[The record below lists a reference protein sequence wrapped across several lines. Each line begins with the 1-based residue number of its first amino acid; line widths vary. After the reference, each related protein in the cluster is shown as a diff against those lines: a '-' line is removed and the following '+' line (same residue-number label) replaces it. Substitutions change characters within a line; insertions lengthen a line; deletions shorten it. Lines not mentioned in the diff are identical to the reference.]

1 MKNNMKNIM
10 KKTYITPLADTIIAR
25 PAQMLCGSLDD
36 LTINLDEG
44 VSSGDNEYS
53 DGEGYGEA
61 W

>member
-1 MKNNMKNIM
+1 M
-10 KKTYITPLADTIIAR
+10 KKTYITPLADTVSAR
-25 PAQMLCGSLDD
+25 PAQMLCGSLDG

-44 VSSGDNEYS
+44 VSSEENGYS